1 MTLAKDRTSMTV
13 NCFSALGLVEMTRKR
28 TRESLAH
35 ILCEPCPIC
44 QGRGVLKTAQTVC
57 YDILRELVREARQFS
72 AREFRILASQQVI
85 DLFLDEESQSLAQ
98 LGDFIGKPIYL
109 QVENQY
115 SQEQYDIVLM

>member
-1 MTLAKDRTSMTV
+1 M
-13 NCFSALGLVEMTRKR
+13 
-28 TRESLAH
+28 
-35 ILCEPCPIC
+35 
-44 QGRGVLKTAQTVC
+44 
-57 YDILRELVREARQFS
+57 
-72 AREFRILASQQVI
+72 I